1 MKFLAFV
8 VLALGAEFNWAGS
21 PCSGVW
27 RTENQQADIQFV
39 GCGEGYVCGVVV
51 RTSKEFSMAN
61 LGDTLIQRAHCAEN
75 GTRFSGGRIRTNT
88 MTAEFN
94 AVIDSRDC
102 LNVEI
107 TKFLFSK
114 RQRWKKV
121 GLSRCSGAF

>member
-1 MKFLAFV
+1 MKLYVFL
-8 VLALGAEFNWAGS
+8 LLILGVGFNWASS
-21 PCSGVW
+21 PCLGVW
-27 RTENQQADIQFV
+27 RTEDQQADIQFV
-39 GCGEGYVCGVVV
+39 VCGDGLVCGVVV
-51 RTSKEFSMAN
+51 RASKEFTMAN

-121 GLSRCSGAF
+121 GLSRSSVAY